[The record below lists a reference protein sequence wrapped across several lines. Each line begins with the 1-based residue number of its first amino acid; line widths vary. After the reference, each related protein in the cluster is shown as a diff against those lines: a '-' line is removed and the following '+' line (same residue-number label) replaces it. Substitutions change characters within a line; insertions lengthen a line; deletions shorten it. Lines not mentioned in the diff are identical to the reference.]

1 MIGIEYYI
9 IMAIAILGVG
19 YTSYGIGQREG
30 LDKGVRLGAGLMWER
45 LWSEGK
51 PRKRNPSIRAVELQR
66 DTNEILFV
74 EGD

>member
-9 IMAIAILGVG
+9 IMAIVILGVG

-30 LDKGVRLGAGLMWER
+30 MDKGVRLGAGLMWER

>member
-30 LDKGVRLGAGLMWER
+30 MDKGVRLGAGLMWER